1 MDLTQKLRDLEVQLI
16 DMRSRT
22 DRRFQQV
29 FEELP
34 GQLDREV
41 KRLEQRGQESSK
53 QSGAQITTTGEQL
66 QIVKDYMM
74 SQFEMLQ
81 ERQALFKT
89 RLDDHDLKVSTL
101 LRN

>member
-53 QSGAQITTTGEQL
+53 QSGAQITTAGEQL
-66 QIVKDYMM
+66 
-74 SQFEMLQ
+74 
-81 ERQALFKT
+81 
-89 RLDDHDLKVSTL
+89 
-101 LRN
+101 